1 MEKVVSFETGGWEN
15 AKKGVYQIKDT
26 FVNFWFKFVYPNMSN
41 LYLLSPEEFYD
52 TYIEKELDAYL
63 ERYFREVCTEYLL
76 ILNQMGQLPF
86 AIKRVGTW
94 IGKTGR
100 IDIVAQSEDR
110 RSIIGFCNW
119 DKPMMTMDM
128 CENMAMAMEQARLTS
143 DDYYLFSA
151 TDFEPALQSYV
162 VRDHRFKLINMNEL

>member
-1 MEKVVSFETGGWEN
+1 MDW
-15 AKKGVYQIKDT
+15 KDR
-26 FVNFWFKFVYPNMSN
+26 PH
-41 LYLLSPEEFYD
+41 
-52 TYIEKELDAYL
+52 
-63 ERYFREVCTEYLL
+63 RHR
-76 ILNQMGQLPF
+76 G
-86 AIKRVGTW
+86 
-94 IGKTGR
+94 
-100 IDIVAQSEDR
+100 SEQDR

-162 VRDHRFKLINMNEL
+162 VRDLDSSSST

>member
-1 MEKVVSFETGGWEN
+1 
-15 AKKGVYQIKDT
+15 
-26 FVNFWFKFVYPNMSN
+26 MSN

-52 TYIEKELDAYL
+52 TYIEKELDEYL

-86 AIKRVGTW
+86 TIKRVGTW

-162 VRDHRFKLINMNEL
+162 VRDPRFKLINMNEL

>member
-1 MEKVVSFETGGWEN
+1 M
-15 AKKGVYQIKDT
+15 IHI
-26 FVNFWFKFVYPNMSN
+26 
-41 LYLLSPEEFYD
+41 
-52 TYIEKELDAYL
+52 IEKELDAYL

-86 AIKRVGTW
+86 TIKRVGTW

-162 VRDHRFKLINMNEL
+162 VRDPRFKLNQQ

>member
-1 MEKVVSFETGGWEN
+1 
-15 AKKGVYQIKDT
+15 
-26 FVNFWFKFVYPNMSN
+26 
-41 LYLLSPEEFYD
+41 
-52 TYIEKELDAYL
+52 
-63 ERYFREVCTEYLL
+63 
-76 ILNQMGQLPF
+76 MGQLPF
-86 AIKRVGTW
+86 TIKRVGTW

-151 TDFEPALQSYV
+151 TVLSLHCKAMWSETLDSSSST
-162 VRDHRFKLINMNEL
+162 